1 MPTRVDCPACGAP
14 NRLAPNPTG
23 RPRCSACRATLPWI
37 VDATSTDF
45 DAEVDSALPVVV
57 DLWAPWCGPCRTV
70 GPALERIA
78 RDNAGSMKLV
88 KVDVDTAPDI
98 AARFDARSIPTMLV
112 MRRGEVLERLV
123 GALPPP
129 ELTRRI
135 TAHLSRP
142 RPTEP
147 PTSSRGGAAP

>member
-1 MPTRVDCPACGAP
+1 M
-14 NRLAPNPTG
+14 
-23 RPRCSACRATLPWI
+23 
-37 VDATSTDF
+37 
-45 DAEVDSALPVVV
+45 
-57 DLWAPWCGPCRTV
+57 
-70 GPALERIA
+70 
-78 RDNAGSMKLV
+78 